1 MIKRYEIRPRRKRAA
16 NGNGAE
22 PTAAGAPPADAA
34 PAALP
39 GDAPAQAGPLTPTLD
54 EK

>member
-1 MIKRYEIRPRRKRAA
+1 MIKRYEIRPRRKRAP

-22 PTAAGAPPADAA
+22 PAAVPGVPAAHPAEAA
-34 PAALP
+34 PAHA
-39 GDAPAQAGPLTPTLD
+39 APIAPIFE